1 MYFGYRAKDMSWPT
15 MLLIGYFFGGTV
27 THSCFLA
34 IHEITHNL
42 CFVTPIYND
51 LYALFVNLV
60 VPVPY
65 SMMFKTYHAEHH
77 RYLGWDGVD
86 SDLPTRLEGRLL
98 SNYAGKFF
106 FLTVQVLFYALRPT
120 VVRVIKFEKL
130 HVTNYIVQLSFNLLV
145 YFAFGWWPLLYF
157 IISTFLGTSW
167 HPLAGHFVSE
177 HFVFKGDGG
186 QETFS
191 YYGILN
197 TVMWNAG
204 YHVEHHDFPNIPWT
218 RIAKLNTIAPEFYVD
233 LIRTES
239 WAGTLFDFL
248 LDPTVNLCS
257 RVVREEGSAKRE
269 KKLPTSTGVM
279 EAAKPHKGP
288 CQWEI
293 ESYIPF
299 VPAEGRG

>member
-1 MYFGYRAKDMSWPT
+1 MSKLELKELFERKGRTDYYWSDTEYTHKTRQREILKSHGPEVKKLYGPDPWLRRLLTPFILLQMYFGYRAKDMSWPT

-106 FLTVQVLFYALRPT
+106 SSTVQVLFYALRPYC
-120 VVRVIKFEKL
+120 RAR
-130 HVTNYIVQLSFNLLV
+130 N
-145 YFAFGWWPLLYF
+145 
-157 IISTFLGTSW
+157 
-167 HPLAGHFVSE
+167 
-177 HFVFKGDGG
+177 
-186 QETFS
+186 
-191 YYGILN
+191 
-197 TVMWNAG
+197 
-204 YHVEHHDFPNIPWT
+204 
-218 RIAKLNTIAPEFYVD
+218 
-233 LIRTES
+233 
-239 WAGTLFDFL
+239 
-248 LDPTVNLCS
+248 
-257 RVVREEGSAKRE
+257 
-269 KKLPTSTGVM
+269 
-279 EAAKPHKGP
+279 
-288 CQWEI
+288 
-293 ESYIPF
+293 
-299 VPAEGRG
+299 